1 MSGVQCGRNCRYG
14 SSATGHSDAAKRIS
28 DAATLGWVCN
38 GWEGYVGHWMAFSL
52 SDGTTDH
59 VLYPR
64 KQDCVSHQ
72 TDEFKFLYLRMHPM
86 GMPVCEAEIM
96 LDFHRKAYAAGF
108 RLADPDK
115 ASGGPDIIPRI
126 GSELIHSQINVL
138 RKAGG

>member
-1 MSGVQCGRNCRYG
+1 
-14 SSATGHSDAAKRIS
+14 
-28 DAATLGWVCN
+28 
-38 GWEGYVGHWMAFSL
+38 MAFSL